1 MSGETMDN
9 PSKDASETVFRGDG
23 QEGSGAGALTD
34 PKHPEPASLVAS
46 STDASCQQALSI

>member
-23 QEGSGAGALTD
+23 QEGSAAGALGTD
-34 PKHPEPASLVAS
+34 SILQSASLE
-46 STDASCQQALSI
+46 DLMYCNI

>member
-23 QEGSGAGALTD
+23 QEGSAAPALGDLPTLQ
-34 PKHPEPASLVAS
+34 PASLE
-46 STDASCQQALSI
+46 DLKF